1 MRLCYNIFHYLTL
14 DFLNSMLKTVFQ
26 TSLVIISILFLP
38 LSLHSMA
45 KSAEFEEIEWVEL
58 MPKDDLAAL
67 MDPPDFLLGI
77 VDGSSEDNIDR
88 LAKESETSE
97 KAKRFE
103 AALKSEKVNG
113 NFEGRNIRIPGFI
126 VPLTTNE
133 KREVVEFFIVPYFGA
148 CLHMP
153 PPPPNQ
159 IIFSSQT
166 SGILVEDISAP
177 FWFEGKVKI
186 ETRANDMG
194 TAAYALTLDNVT
206 PY

>member
-1 MRLCYNIFHYLTL
+1 MPLCYNIFHHLTL
-14 DFLNSMLKTVFQ
+14 DFLYHMFRTIFQ
-26 TSLVIISILFLP
+26 TSLVLALTLFLS
-38 LSLHSMA
+38 LSFHIMA
-45 KSAEFEEIEWVEL
+45 NTAEFEEIEWVEL

-88 LAKESETSE
+88 LAKESETNE

-103 AALKSEKVNG
+103 AALKSEKVNSH
-113 NFEGRNIRIPGFI
+113 FEGRNIKIPGFI

-166 SGILVEDISAP
+166 DGILVEDISAP

>member
-1 MRLCYNIFHYLTL
+1 MPLCYNIFHNLTL
-14 DFLNSMLKTVFQ
+14 DFLYHMFRTIFQ
-26 TSLVIISILFLP
+26 TSLILASTLFLS
-38 LSLHSMA
+38 LSFHIMA
-45 KSAEFEEIEWVEL
+45 NTAEFEEIEWVEL

-88 LAKESETSE
+88 LAKEGKTSE

-103 AALKSEKVNG
+103 AALKSESVISS
-113 NFEGRNIRIPGFI
+113 FAGRNIRIPGFI
-126 VPLTTNE
+126 VPLSTNE

-159 IIFSSQT
+159 IIFSSQAD
-166 SGILVEDISAP
+166 GILVEDISAP

-194 TAAYALTLDNVT
+194 TAAYALTLDNVK

>member
-1 MRLCYNIFHYLTL
+1 MPLCYNIFHNLTL
-14 DFLNSMLKTVFQ
+14 DFLYHMFRTIFQ
-26 TSLVIISILFLP
+26 TSLILASTLL
-38 LSLHSMA
+38 LSLSFHIMA
-45 KSAEFEEIEWVEL
+45 NTAEFEEIEWVEL
-58 MPKDDLAAL
+58 MPKNDLAAL

-88 LAKESETSE
+88 LAKESKTSE

-103 AALKSEKVNG
+103 AALKSERVNSS
-113 NFEGRNIRIPGFI
+113 FAGRNIRIPGFI
-126 VPLTTNE
+126 VPLSTNE

-159 IIFSSQT
+159 IIFSSQAD
-166 SGILVEDISAP
+166 GILVEDISAP